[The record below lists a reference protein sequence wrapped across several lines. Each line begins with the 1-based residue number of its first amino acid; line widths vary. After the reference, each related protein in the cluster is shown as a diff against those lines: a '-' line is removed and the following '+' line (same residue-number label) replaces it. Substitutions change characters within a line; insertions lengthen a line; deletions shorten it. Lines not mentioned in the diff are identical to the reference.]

1 MGGRILT
8 KENFIKEFK
17 ASIILIFAIFSL
29 FFVKESYFLP
39 LMAINSFIFL
49 VLNLY
54 MTYSDLRISRGIF
67 LIIICLLNVF
77 TFIFMIQYL
86 LRGEINAKV
95 YEKIFWIFAKDP
107 GQIFY
112 TGWIFVLT
120 TLILIL
126 QKLGGGHSG

>member
-1 MGGRILT
+1 MT

-17 ASIILIFAIFSL
+17 TLIIFIFAIFSL

-39 LMAINSFIFL
+39 LMVINSFIFL
-49 VLNLY
+49 ALNLY
-54 MTYSDLRISRGIF
+54 MTYEDLKISKTIF

-77 TFIFMIQYL
+77 TLIFMIQYL
-86 LRGEINAKV
+86 LRGEINSDIFD
-95 YEKIFWIFAKDP
+95 KIFWIFAKDQR
-107 GQIFY
+107 QIFY

-120 TLILIL
+120 TLILIF

>member
-1 MGGRILT
+1 MT

-17 ASIILIFAIFSL
+17 ALIILVFAIFSL

-39 LMAINSFIFL
+39 LMAINSFVFL

-54 MTYSDLRISRGIF
+54 MTYEDLKISKTIF

-77 TFIFMIQYL
+77 TLIFMIQYL
-86 LRGEINAKV
+86 LRGEINSDIFD
-95 YEKIFWIFAKDP
+95 KIFWIFAKDQ
-107 GQIFY
+107 GQIIY
-112 TGWIFVLT
+112 IVWIFILT